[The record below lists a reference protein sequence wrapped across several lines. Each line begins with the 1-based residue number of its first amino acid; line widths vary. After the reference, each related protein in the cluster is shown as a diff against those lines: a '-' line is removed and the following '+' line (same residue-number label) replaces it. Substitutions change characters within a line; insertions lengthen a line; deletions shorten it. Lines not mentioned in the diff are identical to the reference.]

1 MAALLLFNIHD
12 EAKRTAVRILSLRL
26 GFQVIDVLPEHQNLK
41 ISELLSAEKPSGC
54 NPAHSRMR

>member
-41 ISELLSAEKPSGC
+41 ISELLSAEKPSG
-54 NPAHSRMR
+54 